1 MTDPTQALSFGA
13 AAAEYDR
20 FRPRY
25 PEEALRWALDG
36 LATPARVVDLGAGTG
51 ILTRGVLALG
61 HHDGSRSRRGARP
74 AFIRSGA
81 PPSGAEAELWPP
93 AELELSQVVPVEPDP
108 GMRAQLAATTPGTT
122 ALAGSAEAIPLP
134 DGSADAVL
142 VGQAYHWFDREPA
155 HAEIARVLRSG
166 GTFAPIWNVR
176 DERMAWVAELGRIA
190 QLGDNAGDVTEKYGD
205 FGPAFE
211 PVELG
216 EFAHSTTLT
225 PDEVVSMLHTRSYW
239 LTASP
244 DEQERVDRE
253 LRELFATHPDLAG
266 RETVELPYRTFVFR
280 SRRR

>member
-1 MTDPTQALSFGA
+1 MADVTQALSFGA

-36 LATPARVVDLGAGTG
+36 LAGPTRVVDLGAGTG

-61 HHDGSRSRRGARP
+61 HDGSRSRRGAR
-74 AFIRSGA
+74 R
-81 PPSGAEAELWPP
+81 

-108 GMRAQLAATTPGTT
+108 GMRAQLAAATPGTT
-122 ALAGSAEAIPLP
+122 ALAGSAESVPLP
-134 DGSADAVL
+134 DGWADAVL

-155 HAEIARVLRSG
+155 HAEIARVLRPG

-176 DERMAWVAELGRIA
+176 DERVAWVAELTRVA
-190 QLGDNAGDVTEKYGD
+190 HLGDNAGDVTEKYGD

-216 EFAHSTTLT
+216 EFAHATTLT
-225 PDEVVSMLHTRSYW
+225 PDEVVGMLHTRSYW
-239 LTASP
+239 LTAP
-244 DEQERVDRE
+244 PAERERIDRE

-266 RETVELPYRTFVFR
+266 RATVELPYRTLVFR
-280 SRRR
+280 SHRR

>member
-13 AAAEYDR
+13 AAADYDR

-36 LATPARVVDLGAGTG
+36 LAAPARVVDLGAGTG

-61 HHDGSRSRRGARP
+61 HR
-74 AFIRSGA
+74 
-81 PPSGAEAELWPP
+81 
-93 AELELSQVVPVEPDP
+93 VVPVEPDP
-108 GMRAQLAATTPGTT
+108 GMRAQRAAATPGTT
-122 ALAGSAEAIPLP
+122 ALAGSAEAVPLP

-155 HAEIARVLRSG
+155 HAEIARVLRPG

-176 DERMAWVAELGRIA
+176 DERVTWVAELTRIA
-190 QLGDNAGDVTEKYGD
+190 HLGYGTGDVTEKYAD
-205 FGPAFE
+205 FGPAFT
-211 PVELG
+211 PVEVG
-216 EFAHSTTLT
+216 EFAHTTTLT
-225 PDEVVSMLHTRSYW
+225 PDEVIGMLHTRSYW
-239 LTASP
+239 LTATP
-244 DEQERVDRE
+244 AEQDRIDRE

-266 RETVELPYRTFVFR
+266 RATVELPYRTLVLR

>member
-36 LATPARVVDLGAGTG
+36 LGTPARVVDLGAGTG

-61 HHDGSRSRRGARP
+61 HR
-74 AFIRSGA
+74 
-81 PPSGAEAELWPP
+81 
-93 AELELSQVVPVEPDP
+93 VVPVEPDP
-108 GMRAQLAATTPGTT
+108 GMRAQLAAATPGTT
-122 ALAGSAEAIPLP
+122 ALAGSAEAVPLP

-155 HAEIARVLRSG
+155 HAEIARVLRPG

-176 DERMAWVAELGRIA
+176 DERVGWVAELTRIA
-190 QLGDNAGDVTEKYGD
+190 HLGDNAGDVTEKYAD
-205 FGPAFE
+205 FGAAFT

-216 EFAHSTTLT
+216 EFTHTTTLT
-225 PDEVVSMLHTRSYW
+225 PDEVVGMLHTRSYW
-239 LTASP
+239 LTATP
-244 DEQERVDRE
+244 AEQERIDRE
-253 LRELFATHPDLAG
+253 LRELFATHADLAG
-266 RETVELPYRTFVFR
+266 RATVELPYRTLVLR

>member
-13 AAAEYDR
+13 AAADYDR

-36 LATPARVVDLGAGTG
+36 LAAPARVVDLAAGTG
-51 ILTRGVLALG
+51 ILTRGLLALG
-61 HHDGSRSRRGARP
+61 PSDGSGSRRGGP
-74 AFIRSGA
+74 
-81 PPSGAEAELWPP
+81 
-93 AELELSQVVPVEPDP
+93 ELSQVVPVEPDP
-108 GMRAQLAATTPGTT
+108 GMRAQLAVATPGVT
-122 ALAGSAEAIPLP
+122 ALAGSAESVPLP

-155 HAEIARVLRSG
+155 HAEIARVLRPG

-176 DERMAWVAELGRIA
+176 DERVAWVAELTRIA
-190 QLGDNAGDVTEKYGD
+190 HLGDNAGNVVERYGD

-225 PDEVVSMLHTRSYW
+225 PDEVVGMLHTRSYW

-244 DEQERVDRE
+244 DEQERVDRD
-253 LRELFATHPDLAG
+253 LRQLFATHPDLAG
-266 RETVELPYRTFVFR
+266 RETVELPYRTYVFR
-280 SRRR
+280 THRR

>member
-25 PEEALRWALDG
+25 PEAALRWALDG
-36 LATPARVVDLGAGTG
+36 LIAPARVVDLGAGTG
-51 ILTRGVLALG
+51 ILSRGVLALG
-61 HHDGSRSRRGARP
+61 H
-74 AFIRSGA
+74 
-81 PPSGAEAELWPP
+81 
-93 AELELSQVVPVEPDP
+93 QVVPVEPDP
-108 GMRAQLAATTPGTT
+108 GMRAQLAVATPGTT
-122 ALAGSAEAIPLP
+122 ALAGSAESVPLP

-142 VGQAYHWFDREPA
+142 VGQAYHWFDRERA
-155 HAEIARVLRSG
+155 HAEIARVLRPG

-176 DERMAWVAELGRIA
+176 DERVAWVAELTRIA
-190 QLGDNAGDVTEKYGD
+190 HLGDNAGNVVDKYGD

-216 EFAHSTTLT
+216 EFAHAATLT
-225 PDEVVSMLHTRSYW
+225 PDEVVAMLHTRSYW
-239 LTASP
+239 LTASTE
-244 DEQERVDRE
+244 EQEKIDRG
-253 LRELFATHPDLAG
+253 LKSLFATHPDLAG

>member
-13 AAAEYDR
+13 AAADYDR

-36 LATPARVVDLGAGTG
+36 LAAPARVVDLGAGTG
-51 ILTRGVLALG
+51 ILTRGLLVLD
-61 HHDGSRSRRGARP
+61 HD
-74 AFIRSGA
+74 
-81 PPSGAEAELWPP
+81 
-93 AELELSQVVPVEPDP
+93 VVPVEPDP
-108 GMRAQLAATTPGTT
+108 GMRAQLALATPGTT
-122 ALAGSAEAIPLP
+122 PLAGTAEAMPLP

-155 HAEIARVLRSG
+155 HAEIARVLRPG
-166 GTFAPIWNVR
+166 GTFAPIWNLR
-176 DERMAWVAELGRIA
+176 DERVAWVAELTRIA
-190 QLGDNAGDVTEKYGD
+190 HLGDNAGNVVERYGD
-205 FGPAFE
+205 FGPAFQ

-225 PDEVVSMLHTRSYW
+225 PDEVFGMLHTRSYW

-244 DEQERVDRE
+244 DEQERVDRD
-253 LRELFATHPDLAG
+253 LRQLVATHPDLKG

>member
-1 MTDPTQALSFGA
+1 MTAPTQALSFGVA
-13 AAAEYDR
+13 AADYDQ

-25 PEEALRWALDG
+25 PQEALRWALDG

-61 HHDGSRSRRGARP
+61 YD
-74 AFIRSGA
+74 I
-81 PPSGAEAELWPP
+81 
-93 AELELSQVVPVEPDP
+93 VPVEPDP
-108 GMRAQLAATTPGTT
+108 GMRAQLAAATPGTT
-122 ALAGSAEAIPLP
+122 ALAGSAEAVPLP

-142 VGQAYHWFDREPA
+142 VGQAYHWFDKEPA
-155 HAEIARVLRSG
+155 HAEIARVLRPG

-176 DERMAWVAELGRIA
+176 DDRVAWVAELSRIA
-190 QLGDNAGDVTEKYGD
+190 LLGDTAGDVTEKYAD

-216 EFAHSTTLT
+216 EFLHTTTLT
-225 PDEVVSMLHTRSYW
+225 PDEVIGMLHTRSYW
-239 LTASP
+239 LTAP
-244 DEQERVDRE
+244 PHERERVDRE

-266 RETVELPYRTFVFR
+266 RETVELPYRTFVLR